1 MINNEIEEKNSVDS
15 TNENGYNEDSRVK
28 QRDSART
35 KDSSFVDITKS
46 DNTSKDILDITETPD
61 VAVWNKQV
69 QNKSKVANMVKHSK
83 ERENRKAQAIG
94 VGLRKKRRKYDDNN
108 DSTLMDPAN
117 QREMDDVVN
126 SGDTLTDKHNF
137 SQNTLVPKELSSF

>member
-1 MINNEIEEKNSVDS
+1 MINNEIEEKNSVGS

-28 QRDSART
+28 QRDSAWT

-46 DNTSKDILDITETPD
+46 DNTSKDILDITETPN

-69 QNKSKVANMVKHSK
+69 QNKSKVANMVKYSK
-83 ERENRKAQAIG
+83 ERENGKAQAIG

-137 SQNTLVPKELSSF
+137 SQTTLVPKELSSF

>member
-28 QRDSART
+28 QRDSATT

-69 QNKSKVANMVKHSK
+69 QKQK
-83 ERENRKAQAIG
+83 
-94 VGLRKKRRKYDDNN
+94 
-108 DSTLMDPAN
+108 
-117 QREMDDVVN
+117 
-126 SGDTLTDKHNF
+126 
-137 SQNTLVPKELSSF
+137 

>member
-15 TNENGYNEDSRVK
+15 TNENGDNEDSRVK

-83 ERENRKAQAIG
+83 ERENGKAQAIG

-137 SQNTLVPKELSSF
+137 SQTTLVPKELSSF